1 MFLRT
6 TAVLASAIAL
16 VACNPS
22 TNGDG
27 KGNVTLEFQGSQSSG
42 VQVART
48 LGSVGSSVPVT
59 DTAGNEVG
67 SISLSEAWIVV
78 KEIELEHESEV
89 EVDDETVAEI
99 EIEIEFVGPF
109 AVDLLSG
116 ETYPQLPSVSIDTG
130 LYNDIEM
137 DIEKLEQ
144 GDLVGMPDLPQGIAD
159 KLLSYS
165 LYLEGTYTSADN
177 STYVAIPFSLSYDQT
192 DEFEFSPGDL
202 SSGFVVDDTGIN
214 DIIVAF
220 RLNEWFR
227 FDVAETNS
235 DNLAFEDAIADN
247 GSGNAIVLDG
257 NSNSEIMNIIE
268 DNIEDSAEY
277 GEDDDDDGELDEDED
292 DDDDDEED

>member
-22 TNGDG
+22 NSGDG
-27 KGNVTLEFQGSQSSG
+27 KGNVTLEFSGSQSSS
-42 VQVART
+42 VQVARS
-48 LGSVGSSVPVT
+48 LGTVGTSIPVN
-59 DTAGNEVG
+59 DTAGNDVG
-67 SISLSEAWIVV
+67 SISLTEAWIVI
-78 KEIELEHESEV
+78 KEIELEHESDV
-89 EVDDETVAEI
+89 ETDVEE
-99 EIEIEFVGPF
+99 ELEIEFVGPF

-137 DIEKLEQ
+137 DIEKLAQ
-144 GDLVGMPDLPQGIAD
+144 GDLTGMPDLPQGIAD

-165 LYLEGTYTSADN
+165 LYLEGTYTSSDN
-177 STYVAIPFSLSYDQT
+177 TTYVAIPFSMSYDQT
-192 DEFEFSPGDL
+192 DEFEFSPGDF
-202 SSGFVVDDTGIN
+202 SNGFVVDDTGIN

-227 FDVAETNS
+227 FDLSETNS

-247 GSGNAIVLDG
+247 GNGDEIALDG
-257 NSNSEIMNIIE
+257 NTNSDIMDVIE

-277 GEDDDDDGELDEDED
+277 GEDEDDDGELDEDED
-292 DDDDDEED
+292 DD